1 MKDPIT
7 QQVIDA
13 ITRVAELDT
22 GTVSLETSFED
33 LGLDSLDA
41 LTLVAELE
49 DQFNV
54 SISDEEAYA
63 FTTVQDA
70 VESLQRRGVG
80 KDEAPETTA
89 EQKL

>member
-1 MKDPIT
+1 MKDQIT

-13 ITRVAELDT
+13 ITRIAELDP
-22 GTVSLETSFED
+22 GKVSLETSFED

-49 DQFNV
+49 DQFSV

-70 VESLQRRGVG
+70 VESLQQRLVG
-80 KDEAPETTA
+80 KSEAPETTA
-89 EQKL
+89 EQEL

>member
-1 MKDPIT
+1 MKDQIT

-13 ITRVAELDT
+13 ITRIAELDT
-22 GTVSLETSFED
+22 GKVSLETSFED

-49 DQFNV
+49 DQFSV

-70 VESLQRRGVG
+70 VESLQQRLVG
-80 KDEAPETTA
+80 KSEASETTA
-89 EQKL
+89 EQEL